1 MASKGN
7 PGFFRSAFNAMIAAQ
22 ERQAQRYVNSTLM
35 LLDDETLRANGI
47 SRDQAAAG
55 RRFTSI
61 I

>member
-7 PGFFRSAFNAMIAAQ
+7 PGFFRSAFNAIVAAQ
-22 ERQAQRYVNSTLM
+22 ERQAQRYVNSSLM

-47 SRDQAAAG
+47 SRAQLAAG